1 MICGW
6 LFGSSCIEGE
16 RAEFFARSCS
26 SSTWTGVQGS
36 PSIRVIAKMLKN
48 GVEAD
53 CLAGFMPRKGLYLLL
68 TAEGAAQMKLRTVC
82 AVATIFMAFFTIAV
96 WKSPLREN

>member
-1 MICGW
+1 
-6 LFGSSCIEGE
+6 
-16 RAEFFARSCS
+16 
-26 SSTWTGVQGS
+26 
-36 PSIRVIAKMLKN
+36 
-48 GVEAD
+48 
-53 CLAGFMPRKGLYLLL
+53 LYLLV